1 MLVVLWLG
9 GIKEIADRKIVVS
22 PKLMKG
28 ISPARARALGISED
42 KRLAAVV
49 PYASPPV
56 VEFQLQP
63 CTKEVS
69 GLHISHLS

>member
-1 MLVVLWLG
+1 M
-9 GIKEIADRKIVVS
+9 ADRKVVVS

-28 ISPARARALGISED
+28 ISHARARALGISED

-49 PYASPPV
+49 AYASPPV
-56 VEFQLQP
+56 VEPQSQPQPQPQPQP

>member
-1 MLVVLWLG
+1 MV
-9 GIKEIADRKIVVS
+9 DRRIVVS

-42 KRLAAVV
+42 KRLATVV
-49 PYASPPV
+49 AYASPPV
-56 VEFQLQP
+56 VEPQPQP